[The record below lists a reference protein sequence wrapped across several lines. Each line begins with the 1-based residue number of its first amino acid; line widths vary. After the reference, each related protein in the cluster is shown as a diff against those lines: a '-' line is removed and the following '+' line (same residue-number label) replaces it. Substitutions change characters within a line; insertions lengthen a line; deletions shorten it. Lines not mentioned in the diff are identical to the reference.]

1 MSTGRVLEEEGLMF
15 IIVRRPLSLV
25 EPTQLRL
32 IAQGSVSVMHLPR
45 RCAAAMGRE
54 VATQPP
60 GMRIEMQLAVSAVL
74 AVLAGENSLAL
85 VCLFG

>member
-32 IAQGSVSVMHLPR
+32 IAQGSVM
-45 RCAAAMGRE
+45 E
-54 VATQPP
+54 Q
-60 GMRIEMQLAVSAVL
+60 
-74 AVLAGENSLAL
+74 AG
-85 VCLFG
+85 G